1 MAEQKTNV
9 MRMLEQKKIPYAAH
23 SYPHGDEAVD
33 GLTVAAITGQ
43 DPARVFKTLVAQGA
57 SKRIFVFVIPVSAE
71 LDLKKAAKAAGEK
84 SVAMVRVSELQALT
98 GYVRGGCSPI
108 GMKKQYPSFFHSS
121 IGQLDTVL
129 VSAGRIGFQIELS
142 PYDLKALVS
151 AVFSDLCVE
160 E

>member
-1 MAEQKTNV
+1 M
-9 MRMLEQKKIPYAAH
+9 
-23 SYPHGDEAVD
+23 
-33 GLTVAAITGQ
+33 
-43 DPARVFKTLVAQGA
+43 
-57 SKRIFVFVIPVSAE
+57 IPVSAE

-129 VSAGRIGFQIELS
+129 VSAGRIGWQVELA
-142 PYDLKALVS
+142 PAELLKLTRGRTAELT
-151 AVFSDLCVE
+151 VE
-160 E
+160 V